1 MNKIIT
7 LSLSTACLL
16 AACMAPALAAPTA
29 AMPAGA
35 APAGAAPAGAAPVTG
50 ATPCAV
56 ITDYLDQNNKPGI
69 DGFVAY
75 AIGQFKTL
83 DASFTAVNGH
93 GVFDLLSVGQVNNTT
108 AIASVWCSTHPSN
121 NAHDAAV
128 FAYDGASEI
137 GLAVASAN

>member
-1 MNKIIT
+1 MKKLLTI
-7 LSLSTACLL
+7 SVSTACLL
-16 AACMAPALAAPTA
+16 AACVGPAL
-29 AMPAGA
+29 
-35 APAGAAPAGAAPVTG
+35 AAPVTG

-69 DGFVAY
+69 NSFVAY
-75 AIGQFKTL
+75 AIGQFKIL
-83 DASFTAVNGH
+83 DASLTAASGH

-121 NAHDAAV
+121 SARDAAE
-128 FAYDGASEI
+128 FAFDGVSEI